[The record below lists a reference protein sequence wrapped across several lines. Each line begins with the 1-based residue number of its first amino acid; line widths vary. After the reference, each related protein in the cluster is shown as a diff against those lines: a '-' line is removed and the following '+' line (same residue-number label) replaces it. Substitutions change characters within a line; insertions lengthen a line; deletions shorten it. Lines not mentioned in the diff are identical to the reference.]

1 MFAVERAGMEM
12 IREEGKV
19 SDVFS
24 LNEADSGQALG
35 EGC

>member
-1 MFAVERAGMEM
+1 MVAVERAGMEM
-12 IREEGKV
+12 TREEGKV

-24 LNEADSGQALG
+24 LNEADSGEVLG